1 MVRIHPPNF
10 MNIFHNKIDDYRKTN
25 DGKYIQGCEHTCQV
39 LNHKNRNKVIITA
52 VCDLRKVES
61 FDSIVCCG
69 ISGLLVAP
77 QIAEIL
83 NKHLVV
89 VRKENDKCYSDFGI
103 EGVAPYRYIIID
115 DLICSGKTVQHI
127 QNTIKEE
134 HPRATCVG
142 IYCYLPTESAYSAD
156 NDGSKLCYRDLGA
169 NLLNIK

>member
-1 MVRIHPPNF
+1 
-10 MNIFHNKIDDYRKTN
+10 MNILHNKIDDFRKTA

-115 DLICSGKTVQHI
+115 DLICSGKTVRHI
-127 QNTIKEE
+127 KNTIKDE
-134 HPRATCVG
+134 HPRAICVG
-142 IYCYLPTESAYSAD
+142 VYCYLPDESAYRPGD
-156 NDGSKLCYRDLGA
+156 DGSKLCKRDLGVP
-169 NLLNIK
+169 LLNVRLP